1 MNAGRDKK
9 IVILG
14 GGFGGVRCALDLS
27 LKLPAAKIILVD
39 KNSYHSY
46 YPDMYELSSV
56 VFPGGSRPLGR
67 KDFLS
72 IKSTLAIPFKDIFSG
87 RKNVEVKEDAVL
99 GVEPTKNEVFLSS
112 GLPAGKAGRLTYDF
126 LIIALG
132 SETNFFGI
140 PHLGEYAQ
148 EFKTATDA
156 LNLRAGLE
164 ELFSRHGKHEKISVV
179 IGGGGFTGTELAG
192 ELAFALP
199 KLAASHG
206 HPAENVRLILAEGA
220 SRLLSSAAPWF
231 GKKAEKRLRK
241 IGVEVMLE
249 SFITDVQDGRILL
262 KGGREVPYSLL
273 VWTAGV
279 KANRLAEN
287 LAGFPLEK
295 NKCVAVDENLRARGH
310 ENIFVIGDLAYCVPP
325 GASGPLPMTAQVAIE
340 QGHHAANFLSKR
352 LGKVDKI
359 EFHPQISRFIVPLGG
374 KYALAEL
381 GFMRISG
388 FVPWLLKRF
397 VALKYFASI
406 LPFGKALAL
415 WSRGLGVFMR
425 ND

>member
-1 MNAGRDKK
+1 MARKKKGKAKSKSARRKTMKKKSSKKVSRKAGSRKPKLLKGRGKGKKGRDKK
-9 IVILG
+9 
-14 GGFGGVRCALDLS
+14 GVFSFIKLDDARAIDEY
-27 LKLPAAKIILVD
+27 LP
-39 KNSYHSY
+39 
-46 YPDMYELSSV
+46 
-56 VFPGGSRPLGR
+56 
-67 KDFLS
+67 
-72 IKSTLAIPFKDIFSG
+72 
-87 RKNVEVKEDAVL
+87 
-99 GVEPTKNEVFLSS
+99 
-112 GLPAGKAGRLTYDF
+112 GKT
-126 LIIALG
+126 
-132 SETNFFGI
+132 
-140 PHLGEYAQ
+140 
-148 EFKTATDA
+148 
-156 LNLRAGLE
+156 RA
-164 ELFSRHGKHEKISVV
+164 VV

-206 HPAENVRLILAEGA
+206 HPAGNVRLILAEGA

-262 KGGREVPYSLL
+262 KGGREVLYSLL

-295 NKCVAVDENLRARGH
+295 NKCVAVDKNLRARGH

-325 GASGPLPMTAQVAIE
+325 GASGPMPMTAQTAIE

-352 LGKVDKI
+352 LGKGDKI

-406 LPFGKALAL
+406 LPFGKAFVL